1 MRNIDINI
9 LPQEFRAK
17 PLVDSRTF
25 ALIVLVVL
33 LGCGCF
39 YFVQAKMSAQ
49 NEIADLED
57 SIATMQQ
64 QTTAL
69 STNQEAQSLIKSI
82 NDLKASQQSH
92 ASFVAS
98 KVLWGDALQGV
109 YKLVPKGVSI
119 ATITQKGNGLEIKGT
134 ASTYTE
140 VAEFGRTLSNDAR
153 FALAGLPSFS
163 STGFTLTISAA
174 AGGGQ

>member
-17 PLVDSRTF
+17 PMVDGKTF
-25 ALIVLVVL
+25 ALIVLIVL
-33 LGCGCF
+33 LGFGCF

-49 NEIADLED
+49 NEIADLEA

-69 STNQEAQSLIKSI
+69 TTNKEAQSLISSI
-82 NDLKASQQSH
+82 NQLKASQQSH

-98 KVLWGDALQGV
+98 KVLWGDALEDV
-109 YKLVPKGVSI
+109 YGLVPKGVSI
-119 ATITQKGNGLEIKGT
+119 ATITQKGNGLDIKGT
-134 ASTYTE
+134 ASDYTD
-140 VAEFGRTLSNDAR
+140 VAEFGRTLNNDTR
-153 FALAGLPSFS
+153 FALAGLPSFKDG
-163 STGFTLTISAA
+163 GFTLAISAK
-174 AGGGQ
+174 AGGG